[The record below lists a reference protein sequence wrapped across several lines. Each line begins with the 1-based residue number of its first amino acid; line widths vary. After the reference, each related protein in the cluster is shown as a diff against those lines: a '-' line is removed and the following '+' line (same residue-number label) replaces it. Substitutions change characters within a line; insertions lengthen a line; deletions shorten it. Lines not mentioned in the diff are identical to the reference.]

1 MEPIMIAC
9 VVFTCV
15 FFLYKFL
22 ESLVR
27 RRERIM
33 LVEKID
39 SLDPSH
45 VEALQK
51 GMNSQSL
58 ASFAGRFTSLRFGM
72 LLAGIGLGLIV
83 AWVLTMMLYPNI
95 ASFKG
100 TDGYSYY
107 RDMFSV
113 IYLAAP
119 ACFGGL
125 ALLLS
130 YLVENKSNKPR
141 A

>member
-1 MEPIMIAC
+1 MDDLSMMVVVVSC
-9 VVFTCV
+9 VYLF
-15 FFLYKFL
+15 YKFL
-22 ESLVR
+22 ENLIR
-27 RRERIM
+27 RKERMM
-33 LVEKID
+33 LIEKID

-45 VEALQK
+45 VETLK
-51 GMNSQSL
+51 NGIHLNSL
-58 ASFAGRFTSLRFGM
+58 ASASGHFTSLRFGM

-100 TDGYSYY
+100 TDGYRYY

>member
-1 MEPIMIAC
+1 MEQIMIAC

-51 GMNSQSL
+51 GMNSQGL

-83 AWVLTMMLYPNI
+83 AWVLTIMLYPNI

-100 TDGYSYY
+100 TDSYRYY

-130 YLVENKSNKPR
+130 YLVENKKQ
-141 A
+141 

>member
-1 MEPIMIAC
+1 MQEVI
-9 VVFTCV
+9 VVLGCA
-15 FFLYKFL
+15 FLFYKFL
-22 ESLVR
+22 ENLIR
-27 RRERIM
+27 RKERIM

-45 VEALQK
+45 VDALQK
-51 GMNSQSL
+51 GINFQSL
-58 ASFAGRFTSLRFGM
+58 ASLAGRFTSLRSGM
-72 LLAGIGLGLIV
+72 LLTGIGLGLIV
-83 AWVLTMMLYPNI
+83 AWVLTTILYPSMLAAQGNN
-95 ASFKG
+95 
-100 TDGYSYY
+100 SYMY

-130 YLVENKSNKPR
+130 YLVENKNNKPR